1 MLVRNADRADAD
13 ARRRSSRGVGEADR
27 PAHHRPPVDLRYT
40 SHEPGQDHAPLGSP
54 AGRWGEGPHPVLRE
68 DGRAD
73 PRRPGAALATALRRA
88 QRLADDPAGAVWYA
102 ARRIFAFAL
111 MLMIRDGIPVSEVES
126 AGPDELALVRHQAGT
141 GGRHGCPGS
150 RSSTRYSAR
159 STRLRSPATG
169 TSRIQAPGTSPASK
183 SGGRSWISTRSTGWG
198 KTILE
203 YWIPAEDL
211 PALNAASSA

>member
-1 MLVRNADRADAD
+1 MLVRNADRAD

-126 AGPDELALVRHQAGT
+126 AGPDELALVEASGW
-141 GGRHGCPGS
+141 HGWPP
-150 RSSTRYSAR
+150 
-159 STRLRSPATG
+159 RLP
-169 TSRIQAPGTSPASK
+169 
-183 SGGRSWISTRSTGWG
+183 GRSEERRVGKECRSRWSP
-198 KTILE
+198 
-203 YWIPAEDL
+203 YH
-211 PALNAASSA
+211 